1 MILLITFLQDII
13 SPPIL
18 PKLLSHKNNSNIFYT
33 IQYGNNKEKI
43 KNFDYF
49 VENIKEENTLLPDSL
64 LNNKALYE
72 IYHEQ
77 IEKNGPQNKNNLS
90 CAEIFLYF
98 LEFIIYYFKS
108 DSVYVNCSIENEGYE
123 SMSNILNY
131 NDANDINKKDD
142 RFSEYF
148 QNKYFKI
155 RNCYDNKMTRDGLIL
170 IRDPLDPHYN
180 PGQSL
185 RIGNYI
191 TFIEN
196 LKIGY
201 LSLLKY
207 GDFDQ
212 IRINNN

>member
-1 MILLITFLQDII
+1 M
-13 SPPIL
+13 
-18 PKLLSHKNNSNIFYT
+18 
-33 IQYGNNKEKI
+33 
-43 KNFDYF
+43 
-49 VENIKEENTLLPDSL
+49 PDSL
-64 LNNKALYE
+64 FNSKALYE

-77 IEKNGPQNKNNLS
+77 IVKNGPQNKNNLS

-131 NDANDINKKDD
+131 NYVNDIHKKDD

-196 LKIGY
+196 LKKGY
-201 LSLLKY
+201 LSLLKH

-212 IRINNN
+212 IRIDND